1 MFIAKAGK
9 WTAIMSITLSLFTGS
24 LVISSNQA
32 LAADCSS
39 GYVALTFDDGPNPSN
54 TKALLSALKQ
64 NGLRATLFN
73 LGQNAQN
80 NPSLVRDQ
88 QAAGMWIGNHSWS
101 HPHMTQLST
110 SQMSSEITRT
120 QQTIQSITGTAPKL
134 FRPPYGETNATLKS
148 IETQNGLTEVLWNV
162 DSQDWNGASTAQ
174 IVAAAGKLKNGDV
187 ILMHDQYQ
195 TTLQAIPQ
203 IAQNLKNRN
212 LCSGM
217 ISPSNGRA
225 VAPDGG
231 NGETPPNKGTKV
243 EAENMTKGGQYT
255 SNISSP
261 FNGVAL
267 YSNNDSVKFTQNFT
281 SGTHSFSLRGAS
293 NNSNMAK
300 VDLKI
305 GGQTKGT
312 FYFGGSSPA
321 VYTLNNVSHGTGN
334 QEIELVVTADDG
346 TWDAYIDYLEII

>member
-1 MFIAKAGK
+1 MFKVKTGK
-9 WTAIMSITLSLFTGS
+9 WVAIGSLIVSVFMGS
-24 LVISSNQA
+24 LVMSDDEA
-32 LAADCSS
+32 LAADCSN
-39 GYVALTFDDGPNPSN
+39 GYVALTYDDGPNPN
-54 TKALLSALKQ
+54 TTTTLLNALKQ
-64 NGLRATLFN
+64 NGLRATFFN
-73 LGQNAQN
+73 IGQNSQN
-80 NPSLVRDQ
+80 YPSLVRDQ
-88 QAAGMWIGNHSWS
+88 QGAGMWIGNHSWS
-101 HPHMTQLST
+101 HPYMTQLST

-120 QQTIQSITGTAPKL
+120 QQTLKSITGTAPKL
-134 FRPPYGETNATLKS
+134 FRPPYGDTNATLKS

-162 DSQDWNGASTAQ
+162 DSQDWNGATTAQ
-174 IVAAAGKLKNGDV
+174 IVAAVGKMKNGDV

-195 TTLQAIPQ
+195 TTLQAVPQ

-217 ISPSNGRA
+217 ISPSTGRA

-231 NGETPPNKGTKV
+231 STGSGPSIGTKM
-243 EAENMTKGGQYT
+243 EAENMAKSGQYT
-255 SNISSP
+255 TNISSP
-261 FNGVAL
+261 FSGVAL
-267 YSNNDSVKFTQNFT
+267 YANNDSLKYTQYFEN
-281 SGTHSFSLRGAS
+281 GTHNFSLRGAS
-293 NNSNMAK
+293 NNSNMAR

-346 TWDAYIDYLEII
+346 TWDAYIDYLEIN